1 MRRDYVTVG
10 ILWFVLTFLGIL
22 LAPITFSFY
31 FPPPGAEEAVFIDN
45 AFRYLVIL
53 AIPVFSFVV
62 SVLVYSMIRF
72 RVQDDSNEE
81 GPPVKSSATVYLT
94 WLLITSGLAIAILIH
109 PGVTGIAEL
118 RSNPAADLVVQV
130 SAEQWNW
137 TYTYPEYGVT
147 IEKAKELVLPVDT
160 RVKFEITGTDVLHSF
175 WVPAFRMKID
185 AVPGKVTTLY
195 VTPTV
200 VGAFDDDPNMR
211 VQCAEIC
218 GTGHARMRT
227 QVVVVEPD
235 EFEEWLAE
243 SAQARITE

>member
-1 MRRDYVTVG
+1 
-10 ILWFVLTFLGIL
+10 
-22 LAPITFSFY
+22 
-31 FPPPGAEEAVFIDN
+31 
-45 AFRYLVIL
+45 
-53 AIPVFSFVV
+53 
-62 SVLVYSMIRF
+62 
-72 RVQDDSNEE
+72 
-81 GPPVKSSATVYLT
+81 
-94 WLLITSGLAIAILIH
+94 
-109 PGVTGIAEL
+109 
-118 RSNPAADLVVQV
+118 
-130 SAEQWNW
+130 
-137 TYTYPEYGVT
+137 
-147 IEKAKELVLPVDT
+147 
-160 RVKFEITGTDVLHSF
+160 VKFEITGTDVLHSF